1 MVTHIVMFKFK
12 KENRDSNIAQAKDM
26 LNSLIN
32 QVPSLLSME
41 VGVDFSKKDRAMDLS
56 IITTFKDSDS
66 LKEYAIAPAHLEVIE
81 FIKEVTE
88 YTKVVD
94 YES

>member
-1 MVTHIVMFKFK
+1 MITHIVMFKFK
-12 KENRDSNIAQAKDM
+12 EDNKIANIEKAKKI
-26 LNSLIN
+26 LNNLIDE
-32 QVPSLLSME
+32 VPSLLSME

-56 IITTFKDSDS
+56 IITTFQDIEGLDS
-66 LKEYAIAPAHLEVIE
+66 YATHPAHLKVIE
-81 FIKEVTE
+81 FIKEVTL

>member
-1 MVTHIVMFKFK
+1 MVTHIVMFKFNE
-12 KENRDSNIAQAKDM
+12 ENKDSNITQAKDM
-26 LNSLIN
+26 LNALIN
-32 QVPSLLSME
+32 QVPSLISME
-41 VGVDFSKKDRAMDLS
+41 VGVDFSKQDRAMDLS
-56 IITTFKDSDS
+56 IITTFKDKDG
-66 LKEYAIAPAHLEVIE
+66 LKEYAIAPAHLEVIK